1 MSIAMAE
8 LSHTFTGLCLAFD
21 FRALLLT
28 GSHAEDVTNRLGWT
42 IAAQSEV
49 NLHLGVSLFD
59 RPFVFTPRS
68 IITERNQTIDGLN
81 NVLDWLV
88 DGAYSMPR
96 SEVFGLNARGHESQ
110 VFAREID
117 VEASPVALLG
127 HGLWV
132 IACVEIDPDK
142 GTEINPIGK
151 LSLPDRF
158 RRALK
163 VYRAGPR
170 ANFEKILS

>member
-1 MSIAMAE
+1 MDE
-8 LSHTFTGLCLAFD
+8 HTYTFTGLCLALD

-28 GSHAEDVTNRLGWT
+28 GSGTEEVAARSGWT
-42 IAAQSEV
+42 IAAQGEV
-49 NLHLGVSLFD
+49 NLQLGVALFD

-68 IITERNQTIDGLN
+68 IITERDQTIDGLA
-81 NVLDWLV
+81 NVLEWLI

-96 SEVFGLNARGHESQ
+96 SEVFGLNARGHEAQ

-117 VEASPVALLG
+117 VEASPIALLG
-127 HGLWV
+127 HGIWV
-132 IACVEIDPDK
+132 MAQVEIDPDK
-142 GTEINPIGK
+142 GSEITPIGK
-151 LSLPDRF
+151 LSLPIRF

-170 ANFEKILS
+170 SNFEKILD

>member
-1 MSIAMAE
+1 MDE
-8 LSHTFTGLCLAFD
+8 HTHTFTGLCLALD

-28 GSHAEDVTNRLGWT
+28 GSGAEEVGARSGWK
-42 IAAQSEV
+42 IAAQGEV
-49 NLHLGVSLFD
+49 NLHLGVALFD

-68 IITERNQTIDGLN
+68 LITERNQTIDGLA
-81 NVLDWLV
+81 NVLEWLI

-96 SEVFGLNARGHESQ
+96 SEVFGLNARGHETQ

-117 VEASPVALLG
+117 VEASPIALLG

-132 IACVEIDPDK
+132 MAQVEIDPDK
-142 GTEINPIGK
+142 GSEITPIGK
-151 LSLPDRF
+151 LSLPIRF

-170 ANFEKILS
+170 SNLEKILD

>member
-1 MSIAMAE
+1 MEEIV
-8 LSHTFTGLCLAFD
+8 HTFPGLCLAFD

-28 GSHAEDVTNRLGWT
+28 GEGAEDAAVRSGWT
-42 IAAQSEV
+42 IAARDEV

-68 IITERNQTIDGLN
+68 IITERNQTIDGLT
-81 NVLDWLV
+81 NVLAWLV

-96 SEVFGLNARGHESQ
+96 SEVFGVNTRGHESQ
-110 VFAREID
+110 IFAREID
-117 VEASPVALLG
+117 VEASPIAMLG

-132 IACVEIDPDK
+132 IAHVEIDPDQ
-142 GTEINPIGK
+142 GAEIIPIGK
-151 LSLPDRF
+151 LSLPLRF

-163 VYRAGPR
+163 VFRAGPR
-170 ANFEKILS
+170 SNLEKILA